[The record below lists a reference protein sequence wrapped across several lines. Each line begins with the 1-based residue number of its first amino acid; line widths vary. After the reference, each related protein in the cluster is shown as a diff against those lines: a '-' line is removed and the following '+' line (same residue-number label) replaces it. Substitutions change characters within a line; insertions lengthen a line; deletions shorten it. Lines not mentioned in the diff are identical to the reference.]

1 MPRIRLAGFSQQK
14 KRLYDRGC
22 HLVFLSCNRLSFY
35 GIRQCC
41 WQSVDSLQNYQ
52 LYYIFL
58 SNTLAGELQRHTIL
72 FSPLSP
78 SQSRNSIYC
87 HWIFRL
93 RMDFPVD
100 DHSGFRC
107 GCPCAIKQKSLP
119 PLGGF
124 FFFITILHSMNQIP
138 RKTQK

>member
-41 WQSVDSLQNYQ
+41 WHSVDSLQNYQ
-52 LYYIFL
+52 LYHIFL
-58 SNTLAGELQRHTIL
+58 SDTLARELQRHSIL
-72 FSPLSP
+72 FPPLP
-78 SQSRNSIYC
+78 SIYC

-93 RMDFPVD
+93 CMDFPVD
-100 DHSGFRC
+100 DYSGFRC
-107 GCPCAIKQKSLP
+107 GCPCTIKQKSLP

-124 FFFITILHSMNQIP
+124 FFFITILHSMNRIP
-138 RKTQK
+138 